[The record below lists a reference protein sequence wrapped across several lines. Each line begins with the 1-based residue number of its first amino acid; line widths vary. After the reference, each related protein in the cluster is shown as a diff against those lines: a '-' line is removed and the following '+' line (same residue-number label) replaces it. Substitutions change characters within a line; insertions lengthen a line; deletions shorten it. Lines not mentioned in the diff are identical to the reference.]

1 MPQNID
7 NAFDSDVQA
16 IFAAVRSYTMTS
28 IDRIDALVNAV
39 RYVVAHGVPGA
50 VVECGVWRGG
60 SMMAI
65 AYALRAL
72 GAQRQLHLFDT
83 FEGMPPPSLHDV
95 DLRGRTATD
104 ILARENRQTS
114 EVWAYSPLEDVR
126 KNMSSTG
133 YDTSLVRFVPGRV
146 EDTIPSEAPECISL
160 LRLDTDWYASTLH
173 EMRHLFPRLA
183 RGGVLIIDDYGHWQ
197 GAKRAVDE
205 YLAENRLTLLLNRI
219 DYTGRIAVK
228 LE

>member
-1 MPQNID
+1 MQQNV
-7 NAFDSDVQA
+7 ASVFDTDVQA

-39 RYVVAHGVPGA
+39 RYVVGHGVPGDI
-50 VVECGVWRGG
+50 VECGVWRGG

-65 AYALRAL
+65 AHVLKAL
-72 GAQRQLHLFDT
+72 GTQRRLHLFDT
-83 FEGMPPPSLHDV
+83 FAGMPPPSLHDV
-95 DLRGRTATD
+95 DLRGRAAID
-104 ILARENRQTS
+104 ILATENRQSS
-114 EVWAYSPLEDVR
+114 EVWAYSPIEDVR

-133 YDTSLVRFVPGRV
+133 YDGSLVRFVPGRV
-146 EDTIPSEAPECISL
+146 EDTLPSESPECISL

-205 YLAENRLTLLLNRI
+205 YVAENRLRLLLNRI